1 MLEKLQGKEFEYRK
15 LTEEEQKTRGI
26 LGRLIG
32 PCADFKNPTR
42 NDRRYV
48 EQLWDNVFSNPIMKE
63 KIANKCCF
71 GELGHPEDRSS
82 VDMEKI
88 AINLAEFPKK
98 GADGKLY
105 AVFDILNTPNGKIL
119 KALCD
124 YGCKIGISSR
134 GQGDVDE
141 FDNSV
146 DPNTYECECFDAVIV
161 PGVEAARLKYV
172 TEDYKPNK
180 KLNLKSVLAE
190 SLKNANESER
200 KVMIETIET
209 LNLTEEIRPEIKLS
223 DCIKLTSAEQAS
235 EITKELG
242 AKWIFGSDDSLG
254 VNVGEKYFEMFNKNM
269 DLYVYKKGDKS
280 VCFGIKSDGTIYGPF
295 DVYDKNV
302 GVNILVTLNDV
313 ELIDE
318 SLIEDKDSDLD
329 LEKEKISEEENE
341 LSLSD
346 LSLEE
351 PEEEIDA
358 PEEEVEDKEEEVED
372 KEEEVDSEECEI
384 DEEQIFLDF
393 LASNFEEDQVR
404 KVCKLLNIEIE
415 GDEDTPE
422 NDETDEESVDNDA
435 SKEEETPEEEIDVDQ
450 DETNEVEEPVEEA
463 IDDGSKTLVNSLKET
478 LKIKSDL
485 ENNVKSLQEKLA
497 VSDAKVNEINEEC
510 NKYKEAVARL
520 SLLAKSSKDLKE
532 KMSELEE
539 SLKQKT
545 AVIQTQKVR
554 IARLAES
561 SNSMVEK
568 SKLTEDVVAKTAE
581 IKKLNESL
589 EETKAEYSKQITALN
604 NQLNE
609 SKSQTESKIK
619 ALTENV
625 NKMTNI
631 KESYRKLANKAV
643 NKYIEIK
650 SETLGL
656 TSTDIKRKLG
666 ESYTLEDVD
675 QVCEDLKQYQLNVS
689 KLPFSLD
696 RQVAVRVNE
705 SRGNALNVIKQKS
718 FTDDDVDESL
728 LRLANFTD

>member
-1 MLEKLQGKEFEYRK
+1 MLEKLQSKEFKYRK

-48 EQLWDNVFSNPIMKE
+48 EQLWDNVFSNDIMKE

-71 GELGHPEDRSS
+71 GELGHPEDRSA

-161 PGVEAARLKYV
+161 PGVEDARLKYV
-172 TEDYKPNK
+172 TEDYKTNK

-209 LNLTEEIRPEIKLS
+209 LNITEEVIPEIKLS
-223 DCIKLTSAEQAS
+223 DCIKLNSAEQAS

-242 AKWIFGSDDSLG
+242 ASWCFGLDDSLG
-254 VNVGEKYFEMFNKNM
+254 VNVGEKYFEMFSKNM

-295 DVYDKNV
+295 DVHDKNV
-302 GVNILVTLNDV
+302 SVNILVTLNDSEV
-313 ELIDE
+313 IEE

-329 LEKEKISEEENE
+329 LEKDKISGEEND

-346 LSLEE
+346 LSLEDPE
-351 PEEEIDA
+351 EEVAEQEEEEVADPEEEIDDQ
-358 PEEEVEDKEEEVED
+358 EEEV
-372 KEEEVDSEECEI
+372 

-415 GDEDTPE
+415 GDEDAPE

-463 IDDGSKTLVNSLKET
+463 TDNGSKTLVNSLKET

-497 VSDAKVNEINEEC
+497 VSDAKVNESNEEC

-545 AVIQTQKVR
+545 AVIQTQKTR

-561 SNSMVEK
+561 SNSIVEK
-568 SKLTEDVVAKTAE
+568 SKLTEDVVVKTAE

-589 EETKAEYSKQITALN
+589 EETKAEYTKQITALN

-625 NKMTNI
+625 NKTTNI

-675 QVCEDLKQYQLNVS
+675 QICEDLKQYQLNVS

-728 LRLANFTD
+728 LRLANFAD

>member
-1 MLEKLQGKEFEYRK
+1 MANNDLLVDLHDVVETKVKDLYFTSPTQLENLIVSG
-15 LTEEEQKTRGI
+15 LTEGKTYS
-26 LGRLIG
+26 L
-32 PCADFKNPTR
+32 
-42 NDRRYV
+42 YV
-48 EQLWDNVFSNPIMKE
+48 S
-63 KIANKCCF
+63 
-71 GELGHPEDRSS
+71 
-82 VDMEKI
+82 ME
-88 AINLAEFPKK
+88 
-98 GADGKLY
+98 Y
-105 AVFDILNTPNGKIL
+105 
-119 KALCD
+119 
-124 YGCKIGISSR
+124 
-134 GQGDVDE
+134 
-141 FDNSV
+141 V

-172 TEDYKPNK
+172 TEDYKTNK

-190 SLKNANESER
+190 SLKNANEIER

-209 LNLTEEIRPEIKLS
+209 LNITEEIRPEIKLS

-242 AKWIFGSDDSLG
+242 ASWCFGLADSLG

-295 DVYDKNV
+295 DVHDKNV
-302 GVNILVTLNDV
+302 SVNILVTLNDSELV
-313 ELIDE
+313 EE
-318 SLIEDKDSDLD
+318 SLIEDKDSDFD
-329 LEKEKISEEENE
+329 LEKEKIPEEENE

-346 LSLEE
+346 LSLE
-351 PEEEIDA
+351 DS
-358 PEEEVEDKEEEVED
+358 EEEVAEQE
-372 KEEEVDSEECEI
+372 EEEVDSEEGEI

-415 GDEDTPE
+415 GDEDAPE
-422 NDETDEESVDNDA
+422 NDETDEESVDNAA

-463 IDDGSKTLVNSLKET
+463 INDGSKTLVNSLKET

-520 SLLAKSSKDLKE
+520 SLLAKSSKDLKK

-545 AVIQTQKVR
+545 AVIRTQKVR

-581 IKKLNESL
+581 LKKLNESL
-589 EETKAEYSKQITALN
+589 EETKAEYTKQITALN

-609 SKSQTESKIK
+609 SKSQTESEIK

-675 QVCEDLKQYQLNVS
+675 QICEDLKQYQLNVS